1 MNLHEMVD
9 RCQQIIISSMKDAS
23 PECTIVFAR
32 DRVDETNL
40 IRVVEL
46 ANSIL
51 DKEKAVQVGKALN
64 FMRRALS
71 DICEENYEWALN
83 TGEIYG
89 RMYDISDIDAKS
101 LALEGLYKATIR
113 FKPIG
118 SFKSYATSWIR
129 QVIQRSKDPRLNYT
143 LDAPI
148 KAYAKAGEGTTRID
162 QTHANASVWGKSHF
176 FARDPFVLE
185 DLRLKYCEHLS
196 MKQMKTLLGDKDLAE
211 AVGC

>member
-40 IRVVEL
+40 IKVVEL

-51 DKEKAVQVGKALN
+51 EKDKAIQVGKALE
-64 FMRRALS
+64 FMRKALS
-71 DICEENYEWALN
+71 EICEKNYEWALN
-83 TGEIYG
+83 TGKIYG
-89 RMYDISDIDAKS
+89 RMYNVSDIDAKS

-118 SFKSYATSWIR
+118 SFRSYATSWIR
-129 QVIQRSKDPRLNYT
+129 QVIQRSKDHRLNYT

-148 KAYAKAGEGTTRID
+148 QAYSGGSTTRLD
-162 QTHANASVWGKSHF
+162 QTHSEASVWGKSHF

-185 DLRLKYCEHLS
+185 DLRLQYCDHLS
-196 MKQMKTLLGDKDLAE
+196 MKEMKALLCNKELAE
-211 AVGC
+211 SVGC